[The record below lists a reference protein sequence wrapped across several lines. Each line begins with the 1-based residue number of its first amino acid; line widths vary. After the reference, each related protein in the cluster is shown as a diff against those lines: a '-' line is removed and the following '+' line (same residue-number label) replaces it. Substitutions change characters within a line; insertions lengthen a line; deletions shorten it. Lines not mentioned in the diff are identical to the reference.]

1 NLRDPVRAAGRPRLA
16 HRHRVDEAAH
26 QQPRHAARR
35 DVSRQRRAPR
45 CGRNARPDLRGRNAH
60 EQHRGSR
67 AHARDRTAREH
78 AAVTPRAR
86 IIGGTLGAAVAI
98 AAPMGAY
105 FEGVFPVGYA
115 DPVGIATD
123 CIGETEGA
131 RVGVQRHTYA
141 ECLARYDARLAG
153 RWEALSTSCIHH
165 DVTVHEAAAIVS
177 WADNVGIYAACTS
190 TLVRMLNAGARAAT

>member
-1 NLRDPVRAAGRPRLA
+1 M
-16 HRHRVDEAAH
+16 
-26 QQPRHAARR
+26 
-35 DVSRQRRAPR
+35 
-45 CGRNARPDLRGRNAH
+45 
-60 EQHRGSR
+60 
-67 AHARDRTAREH
+67 
-78 AAVTPRAR
+78 TPRAR
-86 IIGGTLGAAVAI
+86 IIGGTVGAMVAI
-98 AAPMGAY
+98 AAPMGVY

-177 WADNVGIYAACTS
+177 WADNIGIYAACTS
-190 TLVRMLNAGARAAT
+190 TLVRMLNAGARAVAWCAQMLRWTKATLLGVKIELPGLVKRRRAEHAMCLGRDWRQA